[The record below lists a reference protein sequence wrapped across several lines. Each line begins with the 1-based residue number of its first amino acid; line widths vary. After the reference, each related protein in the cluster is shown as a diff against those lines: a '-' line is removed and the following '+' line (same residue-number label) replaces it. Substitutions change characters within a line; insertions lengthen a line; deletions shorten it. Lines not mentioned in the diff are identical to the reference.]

1 MINNN
6 IIEIPLIHLLF
17 ASAPAKPRM
26 PVKSRWSWCIPRTTN
41 WKASGYLST
50 EALQQENRYL
60 WAFMRRLGLT
70 GAQFSATNGNAHQSW
85 LP

>member
-17 ASAPAKPRM
+17 ASAPAKPWM
-26 PVKSRWSWCIPRTTN
+26 PVQSRWSWCIPCTTT

-50 EALQQENRYL
+50 EALQQQNRYS

-70 GAQFSATNGNAHQSW
+70 GAQFSATIAHQSW